1 MYEGQRSSFRNQL
14 LFFASCGFQGQN
26 SRLEVWFGVWLS
38 APLPGEPALDLGLTL
53 AVCEGQRL
61 EAWAQSR
68 RSFAGVMMS
77 VQKRVGPL
85 LPSQLHKCLDL
96 GRLVLSHSVSL
107 GWLPFPTLF
116 TLEWSLCGGPW
127 LWGLPRA
134 FGSSVRAGGEPEV
147 SLFGN

>member
-1 MYEGQRSSFRNQL
+1 M
-14 LFFASCGFQGQN
+14 
-26 SRLEVWFGVWLS
+26 WFGVWQS

-53 AVCEGQRL
+53 AVRKGQRL

-68 RSFAGVMMS
+68 RSFAGVTS
-77 VQKRVGPL
+77 VQKRV
-85 LPSQLHKCLDL
+85 SWAFASISLHKCLDL

-116 TLEWSLCGGPW
+116 TLERSLCGGPW
-127 LWGLPRA
+127 LSGLPHA

-147 SLFGN
+147 SLLETEAEGCTNLHLLSHLTVLPAGGG